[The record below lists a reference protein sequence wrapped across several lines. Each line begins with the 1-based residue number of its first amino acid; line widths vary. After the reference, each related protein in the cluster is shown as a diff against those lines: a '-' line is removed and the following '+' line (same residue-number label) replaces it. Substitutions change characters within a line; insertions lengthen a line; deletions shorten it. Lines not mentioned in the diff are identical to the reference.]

1 MRILSPSAAPS
12 AASLVA
18 SGTTAAPVPC
28 IGDDP
33 RSMWRGRS
41 GELRPAVASGRSRT
55 RLAAGIAAVLAC
67 GTLGLPAPAHATAT
81 SYERG
86 VSSVNTGATTA
97 TSLNLA
103 APATLMVGDL
113 MVLEIDA
120 TGATAIATPTGW
132 TSLGATTSNI
142 GYYQVA
148 YKIAV
153 AGDLGTTYA
162 LGLGATP
169 RQAAARIVA
178 FLGVNTAS
186 PIEASAFGTGT
197 STTASFTAIT
207 TTVAN
212 SLVITGTAASLA
224 ASLPSI
230 TPLSGTHD
238 LLTDDDTAST
248 WLATDESYYNKSGA
262 ASTGTT
268 SSTIAPSSNWRT
280 SNIAIQPA
288 ASGALQFGSV
298 PALPASLPSLTLNGQ
313 AQTLTTAMTNFD
325 VDDTTGSWSGWNVTV
340 QGATG
345 GGLSPV
351 FAQYCPNATC
361 GTDAGPG
368 YVAGGR
374 TLPAGSLTLSSTG
387 ASWVGHSGAGGAPT
401 FSCASGCA
409 LDSATPT
416 TIATAAAVAGIGGW
430 ETQSFGASSLSLAT
444 PTTIRTLQ
452 TNEVYEVNLVW
463 TLSSGP

>member
-1 MRILSPSAAPS
+1 MRILSPSAALS

-18 SGTTAAPVPC
+18 
-28 IGDDP
+28 DP
-33 RSMWRGRS
+33 DSVGRARL
-41 GELRPAVASGRSRT
+41 GELRSTVATASSRT

-67 GTLGLPAPAHATAT
+67 GALGLPAPAHATAT

-86 VSSVNTGATTA
+86 VSSVDTGSTTA
-97 TSLNLA
+97 ATLNLP

-132 TSLGATTSNI
+132 TSLGGATSNI
-142 GYYQVA
+142 GYYRVA
-148 YKIAV
+148 YRIAA

-162 LGLGATP
+162 LGLATS
-169 RQAAARIVA
+169 RQAVARIVA
-178 FLGVNTAS
+178 FLGVNPAS

-197 STTASFTAIT
+197 STTAAFTAIV

-224 ASLPSI
+224 GSLPTI
-230 TPLSGTHD
+230 TPLPGTRD
-238 LLTDDDTAST
+238 LLTDNDSAST

-262 ASTGTT
+262 ASTGST
-268 SSTIAPSSNWRT
+268 SSTVAPSSNWRT
-280 SNIAIQPA
+280 SNIAMQPA
-288 ASGALQFGSV
+288 GSGALQFGSA
-298 PALPASLPSLTLNGQ
+298 PALPTSLPSLTLNGQ

-325 VDDTTGSWSGWNVTV
+325 VDDTTGSQSGWNVSV

-361 GTDAGPG
+361 GSDTGPG

-374 TLPAGSLTLSSTG
+374 TLPASSLTLNSTG
-387 ASWVGHSGAGGAPT
+387 ASWVGHSGSGGAPT

-409 LDSATPT
+409 LDAASPT

-430 ETQSFGASSLSLAT
+430 ETQSFGASSLSLAA
-444 PTTIRTLQ
+444 PTTVRILQ
-452 TNEVYEVNLVW
+452 TNEVYKVDLVW

>member
-1 MRILSPSAAPS
+1 MRILFPSAALP

-18 SGTTAAPVPC
+18 SGATAAAVEY
-28 IGDDP
+28 IGDDTAGIE
-33 RSMWRGRS
+33 RGRF
-41 GELRPAVASGRSRT
+41 GELRATVASAWSRA

-67 GTLGLPAPAHATAT
+67 GALSLPAPAHAAAT

-86 VSSVNTGATTA
+86 VSSVDTGSTTA
-97 TSLNLA
+97 SSLNLA

-120 TGATAIATPTGW
+120 TGSTAIATPTGW
-132 TSLGATTSNI
+132 TSLGGATSNI
-142 GYYQVA
+142 GYYEVA
-148 YKIAV
+148 YKIAA
-153 AGDLGTTYA
+153 AGDLGATYT
-162 LGLGATP
+162 LNLATA
-169 RQAAARIVA
+169 RQAVARIVA
-178 FLGVNTAS
+178 FLGVDTAS

-197 STTASFTAIT
+197 GTTASFTAIT
-207 TTVAN
+207 TTVPN

-224 ASLPSI
+224 GSLPTI
-230 TPLSGTHD
+230 TPLSGTLD

-262 ASTGTT
+262 ASTGST
-268 SSTIAPSSNWRT
+268 SSTVAPSSNWRT
-280 SNIAIQPA
+280 SNIAMQPA
-288 ASGALQFGSV
+288 TSGALQFGSA

-313 AQTLTTAMTNFD
+313 PQTLTTAMTNFD
-325 VDDTTGSWSGWNVTV
+325 VDDTTGSQSGWNVTV

-345 GGLSPV
+345 GDLSPV

-361 GTDAGPG
+361 GSDTGPG
-368 YVAGGR
+368 YVAGGQ
-374 TLPAGSLTLSSTG
+374 TLPAGSLTLNSTG
-387 ASWVGHSGAGGAPT
+387 ASWVGHSGSGGAPT

-409 LDSATPT
+409 LDTASPT

-430 ETQSFGASSLSLAT
+430 ETQSFGPSSLSLAT

-452 TNEVYEVNLVW
+452 TNEVYKVNLVW